1 MSSIIKT
8 ASLQRAESEAIYR
21 EYAGTEVLALAAV
34 CLVNFFFALS
44 CPALF
49 DIDEGMHAA
58 MAKTM
63 VLTGDWVTPVFNGE
77 PFFDKPALSNW
88 LVAASFVVFGF
99 TDFAARFPSAL
110 MGTGCVFLTFAI
122 GRRFFGRNAGFL
134 AALTL
139 ATSLLLIILSRMV
152 VYDVTFTFFTTL
164 SLYFICD
171 ALFGSRRKSAFLA
184 FHASVALAVLTKGLL
199 GLAVPGLAIAVLLL
213 WSRDLARI
221 REFRLVGGAMIIA
234 VIVTPWYVM
243 MELANPGYLD
253 YFIVNQHLGNLLG
266 NAGQSVARHPQ
277 PFFYYIPV
285 LLLGLFPWS
294 FLLPAA
300 LHGAWALRKQEAQLP
315 TVFLLS
321 WLVAGFLL
329 FSYATSKL
337 STYILPL
344 FPAAALLLGK
354 YIAGILE
361 APQKRAWH
369 LTTGLGAAATVILIP
384 AFWVIANDGPEKLL
398 EEDGFAW
405 FDIRITVI
413 VPTILTVLAF
423 WFAWRNRPVL
433 ATAITATVA
442 PLFFL
447 IVWGLLM
454 PDAFAFRSSAQIAA
468 KYESL
473 VPADQDLVFSDK
485 MFDAAVYYIGRDA
498 RILRGRDELH
508 DYLRQDQRVY
518 VLARTDSDSLVD
530 CAPDLAYVVFT
541 VGNKQILSNVAD
553 NPVGEGLPMLP
564 EVQCRDSRNGERL
577 RRPEKG
583 TKKVPDLFLRISP
596 EK

>member
-1 MSSIIKT
+1 MSSVIKT

-21 EYAGTEVLALAAV
+21 EYAGTAVLVLAAV

-44 CPALF
+44 YPALF

-88 LVAASFVVFGF
+88 LVAASFLVFGF

-122 GRRFFGRNAGFL
+122 GRRFFGKNAGFL
-134 AALTL
+134 AALAL

-171 ALFGSRRKSAFLA
+171 ALFGSRRRSAFLA

-199 GLAVPGLAIAVLLL
+199 GLAVPGLAIAVFLL
-213 WSRDLARI
+213 WSRDFARI
-221 REFRLVGGAMIIA
+221 KEFRLVSGAVIIA
-234 VIVTPWYVM
+234 AIVTPWYVL
-243 MELANPGYLD
+243 MELANPGYID

-266 NAGQSVARHPQ
+266 SAGESVARNPQ
-277 PFFYYIPV
+277 PFYFYVPI

-300 LHGAWALRKQEAQLP
+300 VLGAWTLRKQEAQIP
-315 TVFLLS
+315 TVFLVF

-354 YIAGILE
+354 FVAEMIE
-361 APQKRAWH
+361 APQKKARH
-369 LTTGLGAAATVILIP
+369 LTAGLGAAATVILMP
-384 AFWVIANDGPEKLL
+384 AIWVLASSGPEKLL
-398 EEDGFAW
+398 EEDGFEW
-405 FDIRITVI
+405 LNIRITVI

-423 WFAWRNRPVL
+423 WFAWRNRRVL
-433 ATAITATVA
+433 ATAITAAVA
-442 PLFFL
+442 PLFIFL
-447 IVWGLLM
+447 IYALLI
-454 PDAFAFRSSAQIAA
+454 PDASAFRSSAQVASE
-468 KYESL
+468 YESL
-473 VPADQDLVFSDK
+473 LPADQELVFSDK

-508 DYLRQDQRVY
+508 DYLRQDRRVY
-518 VLARTDSDSLVD
+518 VLAQTDSGSLVD
-530 CAPDLAYVVFT
+530 CEPRLAYVVVT
-541 VGNKQILSNVAD
+541 VGNKQILSNKAD
-553 NPVGEGLPMLP
+553 NPVGDNPPALPQL
-564 EVQCRDSRNGERL
+564 ECRDSQLSASGVPV
-577 RRPEKG
+577 RPG
-583 TKKVPDLFLRISP
+583 AAGL
-596 EK
+596 

>member
-1 MSSIIKT
+1 MSSVIET
-8 ASLQRAESEAIYR
+8 ASLQCAESEAIYR
-21 EYAGTEVLALAAV
+21 EYAGPEVLALAAV

-44 CPALF
+44 YPALF

-63 VLTGDWVTPVFNGE
+63 VLTGNWVTPVINGE

-88 LVAASFVVFGF
+88 LVAASFLVFGF

-122 GRRFFGRNAGFL
+122 GRRFFGKNAGFL
-134 AALTL
+134 AALAL

-171 ALFGSRRKSAFLA
+171 ALFGSRRRSAFLA
-184 FHASVALAVLTKGLL
+184 FHASVALAILTKGLL
-199 GLAVPGLAIAVLLL
+199 GLAVPGLAIAVFLL
-213 WSRDLARI
+213 WSRDFARI
-221 REFRLVGGAMIIA
+221 KEFRLVSGAMIIA
-234 VIVTPWYVM
+234 AIVTPWYVL
-243 MELANPGYLD
+243 MELANPGYID
-253 YFIVNQHLGNLLG
+253 YFVVNQHLGNLLG
-266 NAGQSVARHPQ
+266 SAGESVARHPQ
-277 PFFYYIPV
+277 PFYFYIPI

-294 FLLPAA
+294 FLLPGA
-300 LHGAWALRKQEAQLP
+300 LHGAWAVRKQEKHMP
-315 TVFLLS
+315 TVFLLF

-329 FSYATSKL
+329 FSSATSKL

-354 YIAGILE
+354 FAAGMLE
-361 APQKRAWH
+361 APPTKARQFTAA
-369 LTTGLGAAATVILIP
+369 LAAAAAVMLIP
-384 AFWVIANDGPEKLL
+384 AIWVIATSIPEKLQRETGMEWL
-398 EEDGFAW
+398 
-405 FDIRITVI
+405 DIRITVI
-413 VPTILTVLAF
+413 VPTILTVLAS
-423 WFAWRNRPVL
+423 WFAWRNRRVL
-433 ATAITATVA
+433 ATAITAAVA
-442 PLFFL
+442 PLFIFL
-447 IVWGLLM
+447 IYALLI
-454 PDAFAFRSSAQIAA
+454 PDASAFRSSAQIASE
-468 KYESL
+468 YESL
-473 VPADQDLVFSDK
+473 LPADQELVFSDK

-530 CAPDLAYVVFT
+530 CEPRLAYVVVT

-564 EVQCRDSRNGERL
+564 EVECRDSRN
-577 RRPEKG
+577 
-583 TKKVPDLFLRISP
+583 
-596 EK
+596 